1 MGRSREG
8 SHQEDPGLVGTFSDF
23 RDWMWNLLAS
33 VCLAVIV
40 AASVVAAA
48 GFFFFWLDTEH
59 SQQTRS
65 PKSMLM
71 AAGGP

>member
-48 GFFFFWLDTEH
+48 VFFFSGLIQNILNKPEA
-59 SQQTRS
+59 
-65 PKSMLM
+65 PN
-71 AAGGP
+71 PC

>member
-1 MGRSREG
+1 MGRSRES

-48 GFFFFWLDTEH
+48 VFFFWLDTEH